1 MKVYMSSIDLIAN
14 NLPAYAKMLNSAQQ
28 ARAARFKTNTRRAQF
43 ILGHLMANAT
53 GKRYISFGYLDDMVV
68 VAASN
73 TAPVG
78 IAISDATAEYDME
91 SITRDMNLPES
102 KTQNE
107 FLRNM
112 TFARAK
118 YKIGA
123 HPWSRLFM
131 RYGKYIICMCSSR
144 VFDMPKLNKYTPKLK

>member
-1 MKVYMSSIDLIAN
+1 MKVYMSNTDLIAK
-14 NLPAYAKMLNSAQQ
+14 NLGAYAKKLNPAQQ
-28 ARAARFKTNTRRAQF
+28 LRAARFKTDTRRAQF
-43 ILGHLMANAT
+43 VLGHLMANAT
-53 GKRYISFGYLDDMVV
+53 GKRYISFGYIDNLVV

-78 IAISDATAEYDME
+78 VAISDTTVAYDVDA
-91 SITRDMNLPES
+91 ITRDMGLPES
-102 KTQNE
+102 KTKNE

-131 RYGKYIICMCSSR
+131 RYDKYVICMCSSR
-144 VFDMPKLNKYTPKLK
+144 AFDMPKLNKFIPSL

>member
-1 MKVYMSSIDLIAN
+1 MKVYMSTIDLITG
-14 NLPAYAKMLNSAQQ
+14 NLAAYAALLTPPQQ
-28 ARAARFKTNTRRAQF
+28 QRAARFKSDTRRAQF
-43 ILGHLMANAT
+43 ILGHLMANST
-53 GKRYISFGYLDDMVV
+53 GKRYISIGYLDNIVV

-73 TAPVG
+73 TAAVG
-78 IAISDATAEYDME
+78 IAICDANAEYDTDA
-91 SITRDMNLPES
+91 ITAAMKLPES
-102 KTQNE
+102 KTRNE

-131 RYGKYIICMCSSR
+131 RYGNYIICMCSSR
-144 VFDMPKLNKYTPKLK
+144 AFDMPKLNKFTPEL

>member
-1 MKVYMSSIDLIAN
+1 MKVYMSNIDLITG
-14 NLPAYAKMLNSAQQ
+14 NLDAYAARLTPPQQ
-28 ARAARFKTNTRRAQF
+28 ARAARFKTDTRRAQF
-43 ILGHLMANAT
+43 ILGHLMANST
-53 GKRYISFGYLDDMVV
+53 GKRYISFGYIDNLVV

-78 IAISDATAEYDME
+78 VAISDATAEYDMAA
-91 SITRDMNLPES
+91 ITRDMGLPES
-102 KTQNE
+102 KTKNE

-131 RYGKYIICMCSSR
+131 RYGKYVICMCSSR
-144 VFDMPKLNKYTPKLK
+144 AFDMPKLNKFIP

>member
-1 MKVYMSSIDLIAN
+1 MKVYMSTIDLIAE
-14 NLPAYAKMLNSAQQ
+14 NLGQYIKKLTPPQQ
-28 ARAARFKTNTRRAQF
+28 SRAARFKNDTRRAQF
-43 ILGHLMANAT
+43 VLGHLMANAS
-53 GKRYISFGYLDDMVV
+53 GKRYISFGYIDNLVV

-78 IAISDATAEYDME
+78 VAISDATAEYDMDA
-91 SITRDMNLPES
+91 ITRDMELAES
-102 KTQNE
+102 KTKNE

-131 RYGKYIICMCSSR
+131 RHGNYIICMCSSR
-144 VFDMPKLNKYTPKLK
+144 AFDMPRLNKFIPTLE